1 MPQAMPLECR
11 GTEEPFVRQ
20 NLYVRG
26 WLRMRDLPI
35 SDMSEMKGLCRCRV
49 PSETV
54 ARNAF
59 NFFLGNLN
67 HCLFFV
73 SHRALLCA
81 YREDERLPRSLP
93 REASRSEIS
102 WRQTQEV
109 TRLERSKMARRL
121 NQEKGV
127 LDMVGLLI
135 HMGGVNL
142 PRMEDHW
149 STDPFYD
156 LRLVRNCIPRDFPH
170 V

>member
-1 MPQAMPLECR
+1 MHQAMPLECR

-81 YREDERLPRSLP
+81 YREDERLPNLCQGKLP
-93 REASRSEIS
+93 DRKSHGDRHKKSP
-102 WRQTQEV
+102 V
-109 TRLERSKMARRL
+109 
-121 NQEKGV
+121 
-127 LDMVGLLI
+127 
-135 HMGGVNL
+135 
-142 PRMEDHW
+142 W
-149 STDPFYD
+149 SGQKWPDG
-156 LRLVRNCIPRDFPH
+156 
-170 V
+170 